1 MAAEVNE
8 IDVCRHDLS
17 LFVIGGVL
25 LVGLVV
31 GLFSGVELSRS
42 LFAASVPATGGII
55 YTLFYRPPT
64 VETTDPASERRE

>member
-17 LFVIGGVL
+17 LLVIGGVL

-31 GLFSGVELSRS
+31 GLLPAVELSRS
-42 LFAASVPATGGII
+42 LFAASVPATGGMI

-64 VETTDPASERRE
+64 VESAEPANDRRE

>member
-1 MAAEVNE
+1 MAAEQTE
-8 IDVCRHDLS
+8 IEISRHDLS

-31 GLFSGVELSRS
+31 GLLPAVELSRS
-42 LFAASVPATGGII
+42 LFAASVPATGGMV

-64 VETTDPASERRE
+64 VETGDPTNGRRE